1 MEFVQLQTKN
11 FSDDVVDEKMDRKL
25 LIRITEVA

>member
-1 MEFVQLQTKN
+1 MEFLQLQTKN
-11 FSDDVVDEKMDRKL
+11 FNDDVVDEKMDRKL